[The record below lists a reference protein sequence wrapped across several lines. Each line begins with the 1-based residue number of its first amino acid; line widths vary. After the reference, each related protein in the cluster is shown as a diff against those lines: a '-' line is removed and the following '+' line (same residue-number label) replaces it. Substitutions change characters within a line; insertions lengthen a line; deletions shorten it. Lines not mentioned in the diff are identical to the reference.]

1 MKELIARLAV
11 TEGNRELDAE
21 MRFRVVGDMTRC
33 NFEEGSWHGE
43 CNSPGCGGWI
53 GLYDERKSYPAR
65 WQDDERLPHYTT
77 SRDAADTL
85 MPDGWTCEILLWF
98 DNQYGVPAVEVIA
111 RKKDAMVEVTAIT
124 HGKDA
129 EARARCIAALR
140 ARDAGDDHASQE

>member
-11 TEGNRELDAE
+11 TEGNRELDYAIHGTLFPRPPAPVSE
-21 MRFRVVGDMTRC
+21 HVDLPVGFGTGAFADALDPR
-33 NFEEGSWHGE
+33 
-43 CNSPGCGGWI
+43 P
-53 GLYDERKSYPAR
+53 D
-65 WQDDERLPHYTT
+65 YTT